1 MRIFLFIILW
11 LVFGLSAP
19 LALHLLFSDRDFP
32 LVSLG
37 VVISFVAGALLSA
50 WITGLLSDDQ
60 PSPSMQRRSRTNGD
74 TRSIL

>member
-1 MRIFLFIILW
+1 MGSTGSVMRIFLFIVLW
-11 LVFGLSAP
+11 LVFCLSVP
-19 LALHLLFSDRDFP
+19 LTLHLLFSSHEYP

-60 PSPSMQRRSRTNGD
+60 PTQSM
-74 TRSIL
+74 

>member
-1 MRIFLFIILW
+1 MMRIFLFIVLW
-11 LVFGLSAP
+11 LVFCLSVP
-19 LALHLLFSDRDFP
+19 LALHLLFSDREYP

-60 PSPSMQRRSRTNGD
+60 PSQSM
-74 TRSIL
+74 